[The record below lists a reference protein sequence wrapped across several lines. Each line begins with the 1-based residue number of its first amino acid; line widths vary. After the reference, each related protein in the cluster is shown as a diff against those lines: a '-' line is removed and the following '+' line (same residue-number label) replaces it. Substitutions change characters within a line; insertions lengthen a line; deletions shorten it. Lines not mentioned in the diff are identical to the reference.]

1 MASKNIMQFSIN
13 RIDAGE
19 KYHTSAPM
27 HSVDGSWEVTPPMY
41 QRERGRAL
49 LSLTV

>member
-1 MASKNIMQFSIN
+1 MQFSIN

-27 HSVDGSWEVTPPMY
+27 HSVDGSWEVTPPMR
-41 QRERGRAL
+41 QRGELRNSPL
-49 LSLTV
+49 IFFSKDT